1 MEFKELEKL
10 MDKLSNTPISE
21 SDKNDIAKLGAEV
34 KENGMKVENYKDL
47 VKFTKSIEK
56 LLWISGNIHSKVIS
70 DRGYYKR
77 RLE

>member
-21 SDKNDIAKLGAEV
+21 TDKNDITKLGAEV
-34 KENGMKVENYKDL
+34 KENGMKVETYKDL
-47 VKFTKSIEK
+47 VKFSKSIEK
-56 LLWISGNIHSKVIS
+56 LLWISGNIQSKVIS